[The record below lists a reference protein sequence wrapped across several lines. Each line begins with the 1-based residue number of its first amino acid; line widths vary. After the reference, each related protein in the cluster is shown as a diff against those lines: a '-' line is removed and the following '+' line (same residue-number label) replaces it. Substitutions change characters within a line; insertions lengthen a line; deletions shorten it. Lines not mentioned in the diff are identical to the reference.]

1 MKPIRVV
8 EMDFQL
14 NQIQSRFNNRSE
26 KVEFMYNKDLQARVE
41 RVLPEFKKALG
52 LDEDIKALEQERTK
66 HLDLIHGHT
75 RQVED
80 SETALREK
88 VSKLENKIN
97 SYKTENELS
106 SMGIYDIEI
115 ETSRYRDSEP
125 YSPRLDKVEDWCTS
139 VCQAM
144 QKAKDKETGNELAIQ
159 IEHIRELKELAKSY
173 LYEGNDLSGACE
185 KIQACYQRAGIRTIN
200 SVSDVPMLAIGNES
214 DSA

>member
-14 NQIQSRFNNRSE
+14 SQINNRFNERSE
-26 KVEFMYNKDLQARVE
+26 KVEFMYNRDLQSRVE
-41 RVLPEFKKALG
+41 AVLPEFKR
-52 LDEDIKALEQERTK
+52 ALEIDKDIAELESERKK
-66 HLDLIHGHT
+66 HLDLIHGHA

-80 SETALREK
+80 SETALRGK
-88 VSKLENKIN
+88 VQKLENKIN
-97 SYKTENELS
+97 SYKTDNELS

-115 ETSRYRDSEP
+115 ESSNYRDMP
-125 YSPRLDKVEDWCTS
+125 YSPKLEKVNDWCTS

-144 QKAKDKETGNELAIQ
+144 QKAKDKEEGHDLAVQ

-173 LYEGNDLSGACE
+173 LYEGSDLSGAVD
-185 KIQACYQRAGIRTIN
+185 KIQACYDRAGIRTIN
-200 SVSDVPMLAIGNES
+200 SVSDVPMLAIGNDSS

>member
-8 EMDFQL
+8 EMDYQL
-14 NQIQSRFNNRSE
+14 DQINKRFSERSE

-41 RVLPEFKKALG
+41 AVLPEFKKALG
-52 LDEDIKALEQERTK
+52 LDEELRQLEQDRRA
-66 HLDLIHGHT
+66 HLDLIHGHA

-88 VSKLENKIN
+88 VQKLENKIN
-97 SYKTENELS
+97 SYKTDNELS

-115 ETSRYRDSEP
+115 KSSNYRDMP
-125 YSPRLDKVEDWCTS
+125 YSPELEKVNDWCTS

-144 QKAKDKETGNELAIQ
+144 QKAKDKEEGHDLAVQ
-159 IEHIRELKELAKSY
+159 IEHIKELRRLAKSY
-173 LYEGNDLSGACE
+173 LYEGNDLSGAVE
-185 KIQACYQRAGIRTIN
+185 KIQACYNRAGIRTIN
-200 SVSDVPMLAIGNES
+200 SVSDVPLLAIGNES

>member
-1 MKPIRVV
+1 MDYQKDLIR
-8 EMDFQL
+8 
-14 NQIQSRFNNRSE
+14 NRFNNRSE

-41 RVLPEFKKALG
+41 AVLPEFKKALG
-52 LDEDIKALEQERTK
+52 LDDDIFQLEQERKK
-66 HLDLIHGHT
+66 HLDLIHGHA

-88 VSKLENKIN
+88 VAKLESKIN

-125 YSPRLDKVEDWCTS
+125 YSPRLDRVEEWCTS

-159 IEHIRELKELAKSY
+159 IEHIRELRSLAESY
-173 LYEGNDLSGACE
+173 LYEGNDLSGAVE